1 MELLDMTRQ
10 GMSHNE
16 ECVVGPGPEDLSS
29 PESEPKS
36 LSSLS
41 LQQHLCLVGAGGGGS
56 GLLLPCSRKG
66 WRWYSSATSSLLV
79 LMEMIVMRKYIHV
92 EGRDREAVIVA

>member
-1 MELLDMTRQ
+1 
-10 GMSHNE
+10 
-16 ECVVGPGPEDLSS
+16 
-29 PESEPKS
+29 
-36 LSSLS
+36 
-41 LQQHLCLVGAGGGGS
+41 VGAGGGGS